1 MSGSLDDGGGAAAGQ
16 LALDF
21 WKLLRTAER
30 IMAGLPEDKRI
41 RVAAQLR
48 FSSSRFDSHLES
60 LGLSMPT
67 FEGHQFGADLPAIA
81 VNADDFESGENLIID
96 SAVEPALI
104 WNGKVIQNAR
114 VMLREGQEDVSGN

>member
-1 MSGSLDDGGGAAAGQ
+1 MNGGFDEKGGVVASQ

-21 WKLLRTAER
+21 WKLLRTSER
-30 IMAGLPEDKRI
+30 IMSGLPEDKRT
-41 RVAAQLR
+41 RFAAQLR

-60 LGLSMPT
+60 LGLSLPT
-67 FEGHQFGADLPAIA
+67 FEGQLFGAELPAVA
-81 VNADDFESGENLIID
+81 VNADDFETAQNLVVE

-114 VMLREGQEDVSGN
+114 VMLKESQGDVSGN

>member
-1 MSGSLDDGGGAAAGQ
+1 MSGDFDEKRGAAASQ

-21 WKLLRTAER
+21 WKLLRTSER
-30 IMAGLPEDKRI
+30 IMGGLQEDKRP
-41 RVAAQLR
+41 RLAAQLR
-48 FSSSRFDSHLES
+48 FSSSRFASHLEA

-67 FEGHQFGADLPAIA
+67 FEGQLFGAELPAVA
-81 VNADDFESGENLIID
+81 VNADDFDTAENLIIE

-114 VMLREGQEDVSGN
+114 VMLKEGQDNVSRD